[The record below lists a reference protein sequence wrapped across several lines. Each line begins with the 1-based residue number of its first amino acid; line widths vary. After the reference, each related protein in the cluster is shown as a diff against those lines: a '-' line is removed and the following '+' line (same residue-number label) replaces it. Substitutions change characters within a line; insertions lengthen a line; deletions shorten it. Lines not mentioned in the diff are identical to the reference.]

1 MQVIAN
7 EIYTLKEAEE
17 ILQLSRSIILRLIK
31 KNQLKTV
38 KIGRQHRILGQ
49 GILKLVEFQ
58 RIKYDDVG

>member
-1 MQVIAN
+1 MQVITN

-17 ILQLSRSIILRLIK
+17 ILKLSRSTILRLIK

-49 GILKLVEFQ
+49 EILKLVE
-58 RIKYDDVG
+58 YSEN